1 MSFILDALRKSE
13 HARERRT
20 LPGLADVAVARV
32 ERSKVPRFLIVLG
45 ALLAVNLVVLLV
57 VLLRPARD
65 VAPAAAPSTTATPA
79 TAGLAQGATV
89 RPVAPALPADAPV
102 RVARDVRSLQDE
114 ASESPDETAPPYV
127 EPPPVRRDPTLDP
140 GARVQRATGAPPV
153 VPDGVQSGSVP
164 NEFMRD
170 GQVTSSYGESPGPAA
185 RSPAPM
191 GASSRAATV
200 GGAGGRTATVAPAGV
215 GTVPSTQAYGVPSIN
230 DLSPQATAGLPTLG
244 VSLHV
249 YASQPAE
256 RFVVLNG
263 RRYQEGA
270 QIAEGPT
277 LERITPD
284 GVILNHRGLRF
295 LLPRQ

>member
-20 LPGLADVAVARV
+20 LPGLADVAVARA
-32 ERSKVPRFLIVLG
+32 ERAKVPRFLIVLG

-65 VAPAAAPSTTATPA
+65 AAPDAAPSATTTPA
-79 TAGLAQGATV
+79 NGGLAPGATV
-89 RPVAPALPADAPV
+89 RPVAPAVADAPM

-114 ASESPDETAPPYV
+114 ASEPVDESALPYV

-170 GQVTSSYGESPGPAA
+170 GQVTSSYGESPGSSVRP
-185 RSPAPM
+185 PAPA
-191 GASSRAATV
+191 GASPRAGTGAT
-200 GGAGGRTATVAPAGV
+200 AGRTATVAPPAF

-230 DLSPQATAGLPTLG
+230 DLSPQATAGLPALG

-256 RFVVLNG
+256 RFVFLNG

-270 QIAEGPT
+270 QLAEGPT